1 MSKRSEI
8 RIALEKF
15 LRVGDGKGSAQ
26 IVRDQRRRPILIPE
40 SLVDYDRITKGGRAF
55 LELGRRIRILG
66 GRGKEGDAVW
76 VLPTELTQIS
86 RDEPSSA
93 AGVSL
98 PFGTLVQ
105 DRGLWLKWAPG
116 YRELGVSDRGDVL
129 VRYDEEAAKDPL
141 AGPVEGAVHTQVT
154 GRVRRLVARLSA
166 TEHKADREE
175 AEVWLKAMA
184 ALGASKTLKVDFKC
198 AGVDCT
204 HLGNV
209 PYLQRTA
216 KLNFFDVRDSEMLR
230 IQSLL
235 RLRFRKVRREIP
247 RFTVYSLMGVPA
259 DANAWGAF
267 QKRLKAAKKDPDKL
281 GIPAKIADSRFYD
294 PVAKAIVPS
303 SFVFFPPLSKH
314 PQELA
319 VVTVNT
325 DLHGEVKGRGVVSPM
340 TSIMSLI
347 EVISARASVAVL
359 NKAGTATSFLGP
371 TGCGKSTAAIFW
383 AEKNDKYRRAELRR
397 RYESDLRRTP
407 DAGRLGETG
416 IQKQLDLTLTK
427 VGIACQEDW
436 IEILKEGAG
445 HWIFWP
451 TERGM
456 YARTSSF
463 AGLPYVLSQNRPLLE
478 NVAADFGGSGDPA
491 LLGRVD
497 HACFPERVFYD
508 PEWGHLVY
516 DASPRQIA
524 INVFLERNPD
534 LPFLV
539 RRATAREAVDWLLM
553 GRTPEGGFEPLHNT
567 YPDFCGVLMDLG
579 IVGDKLVPAY
589 EQAQRGDYAA
599 LGGGDAALGELIYQR
614 LDVVVKLWLD
624 NCREVPTFVLNG
636 AHGLDLTQDAAW
648 LLSEFPTVF
657 GGWKLVTVEEFRK
670 HMGERYAVVYG
681 RDGEWLHVSR
691 PRA

>member
-40 SLVDYDRITKGGRAF
+40 SLVDYDRITKAGRAF
-55 LELGRRIRILG
+55 LEMGRRIRILG
-66 GRGKEGDAVW
+66 GKGKEGDAVW
-76 VLPTELTQIS
+76 VLPAELTQIS
-86 RDEPSSA
+86 RDEPAAA
-93 AGVSL
+93 AGIAL
-98 PFGTLVQ
+98 PFGTIFS

-129 VRYDEEAAKDPL
+129 LRFDEEEAKDPL
-141 AGPVEGAVHTQVT
+141 SGPVDGAVHTQVT
-154 GRVRRLVARLSA
+154 GRVRRIVARLTA
-166 TEHKADREE
+166 AEHKADRDE
-175 AEVWLKAMA
+175 AEIWLKAMA
-184 ALGASKTLKVDFKC
+184 ALGAAKTLKVDFKC
-198 AGVDCT
+198 AGVDASN
-204 HLGNV
+204 LGNV
-209 PYLQRTA
+209 HYLQRTG
-216 KLNFFDVRDSEMLR
+216 NRNCFDVHELEMLR

-247 RFTVYSLMGVPA
+247 RFTVYSLMGLPT
-259 DANAWGAF
+259 DAGAWSAF

-281 GIPAKIADSRFYD
+281 GIPAKITDSRFYD
-294 PVAKAIVPS
+294 PASKGIVPS

-314 PQELA
+314 PQELT

-347 EVISARASVAVL
+347 DVISARASVAVL

-371 TGCGKSTAAIFW
+371 TGSGKSTAALFW

-397 RYESDLRRTP
+397 RYEADLRRTP
-407 DAGRLGETG
+407 DAGRLGEAG
-416 IQKQLDLTLTK
+416 IQKQLDLTMSK

-451 TERGM
+451 TEKGM

-463 AGLPYVLSQNRPLLE
+463 GSLEYVLSQNRPLLE
-478 NVAADFGGSGDPA
+478 NVAADFGGSGEPA

-497 HACFPERVFYD
+497 HACFPERVFYE

-516 DASPRQIA
+516 DAGTRQISA
-524 INVFLERNPD
+524 NVFLERNPE

-589 EQAQRGDYAA
+589 EQAQRGDCTA

-614 LDVVVKLWLD
+614 LDIVVKLWLD
-624 NCREVPTFVLNG
+624 NCREVPTFVING
-636 AHGLDLTQDAAW
+636 AYGLELTQDVAW
-648 LLSEFPTVF
+648 LMSEYPALF
-657 GGWKLVTVEEFRK
+657 GGWKQVTVEELRRY
-670 HMGERYAVVYG
+670 MAERYGVSYG
-681 RDGEWLHVSR
+681 PAGEWQHVTR